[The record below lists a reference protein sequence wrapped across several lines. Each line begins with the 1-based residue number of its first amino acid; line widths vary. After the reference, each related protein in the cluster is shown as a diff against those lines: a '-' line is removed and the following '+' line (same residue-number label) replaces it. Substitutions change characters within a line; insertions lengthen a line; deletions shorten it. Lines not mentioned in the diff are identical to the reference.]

1 MGLGITLARR
11 SLLQRPARSLF
22 SILGIA
28 VGIATVV
35 AVYTLDTNT
44 IEGLK
49 ARYSAPADQDWKPE
63 FEVSPSPGLDDPRS
77 KLNGIEG
84 IADAAAFFQNEVE
97 LRLPDEA
104 EAESPGVGGQRA
116 RLLAVDAEVLPR
128 MDAYNLLAGSDLQ
141 ASNDIP
147 EALIGPKLAESLG
160 LEPGMQVE
168 LSRPA
173 RSAPQVCIDGQMKS
187 KRGGRVDAPVVIAFT
202 VAGVMTPEKLGR
214 RAGGEIVVVEYGWGE
229 QLYQG
234 ARTNPRFWVQPDP
247 VANIEDLQSRLA
259 GSFAYDVSRS
269 VVIGQAADE
278 TAYRNGVYMAGLL
291 ALMLGLYVIFHTL
304 SMSLVE
310 RIREVGVLHALGAG
324 RRQVG
329 RIFLLEAA
337 ILSFLGGALGLV
349 AGVLLAKG
357 LLNAGITTLGTGKL
371 IEGFRIPWGVLPL
384 TAIGVGTALL
394 GSIFPLLRA
403 RGASTVE
410 ALRGE
415 KAMSHGGTA
424 HSFHIFATML
434 IAVALP
440 ALYFT
445 VVPVIGTASS
455 ALVASLL
462 LAVGVLGLLLSVPLI
477 IPGVL
482 AGICRMIAKP
492 LSKAYPFAGSMASHT
507 MSANPRRIAVSSAAI
522 ALVCAAF
529 VGLKGMTAS
538 LRGEVGDWA
547 EAAVEDKVWARNLP
561 KVDFAKLSAA
571 LHELPDVLGVEP
583 GSARTY
589 SPFLFMG
596 MPSRELTGYGPFAE
610 DPSLRERFDKQHG
623 ILISER
629 ISNNLGY
636 QIGDEVQVRIGT
648 GDVIAFEVLAVTDEY
663 GYFPH
668 PDERMYGIIS
678 EAYMQKYFCVE
689 VESPESIAV
698 RMVDG
703 GDTEA
708 VIAIIRSEIRGKG
721 KPRYITGPGLRDV
734 QIKDIDND
742 FRLFDL
748 ILSLTALLAALGVL
762 NGQLLSALERSK
774 ELGIFRALGAS
785 KSQISGMVWLES
797 GVMGF
802 FGGLLG
808 LGLGNLLSPVIIRAL
823 EALSGLEL
831 PLKGA
836 GMWNWITLVAAV
848 LITLAAGAYPVW
860 RMNRTDSVRAIR
872 TGG

>member
-1 MGLGITLARR
+1 MGLAVTLARR
-11 SLLQRPARSLF
+11 SLLQRPARSFF

-49 ARYSAPADQDWKPE
+49 ARYSGDADADWKPE
-63 FEVSPSPGLDDPRS
+63 FEVSPSPGVDDPRS
-77 KLNGIEG
+77 KLDAIEG
-84 IADAAAFFQNEVE
+84 IAGAAAFFQNEVE
-97 LRLPDEA
+97 LQLPG
-104 EAESPGVGGQRA
+104 ESLDATDAKPFRA
-116 RLLAVDAEVLPR
+116 RLLAVEADVLPR
-128 MDAYNLLAGSDLQ
+128 MDAYNLLAGTDLQ
-141 ASNDIP
+141 SSGEIP
-147 EALIGPKLAESLG
+147 EALIGPKLAAGLG

-173 RSAPQVCIDGQMKS
+173 RSAPKVCIDGQMQR
-187 KRGGRVDAPVVIAFT
+187 KRGARDDVPVTISFL
-202 VAGVMTPEKLGR
+202 VAGILTPEKLGR
-214 RAGGEIVVVEYGWGE
+214 RANGEIVVVEYGWGE
-229 QLYQG
+229 QLYEG
-234 ARTNPRFWVQPDP
+234 ARTNPRYWVQPDP
-247 VANIEDLQSRLA
+247 VANLEDLQSRLA
-259 GSFAYDVSRS
+259 GSFAYDMSRS

-329 RIFLLEAA
+329 RIFLLEAV
-337 ILSFLGGALGLV
+337 ILSFLGGALGLT
-349 AGVLLAKG
+349 AGILLAKA
-357 LLNAGITTLGTGKL
+357 LLGAGITTLGTGKL
-371 IEGFRIPWGVLPL
+371 IDGFRIPWGVLPL

-394 GSIFPLLRA
+394 GSVFPLLRA
-403 RGASTVE
+403 RGTSTVE

-415 KAMSHGGTA
+415 KAMQNTGTA
-424 HSFHIFATML
+424 HSFHIFATLL
-434 IAVALP
+434 IAVLLP

-445 VVPVIGTASS
+445 IVPVIGAASS

-462 LAVGVLGLLLSVPLI
+462 LAVGVLGLLLAVPLL
-477 IPGVL
+477 IPGALSTV
-482 AGICRMIAKP
+482 CRLIAKP
-492 LSKAYPFAGSMASHT
+492 LTRLYPFAGAMASHT
-507 MSANPRRIAVSSAAI
+507 MAANPRRIAVSSAAI

-529 VGLKGMTAS
+529 VGLKGMTSS

-547 EAAVEDKVWARNLP
+547 GAAVENKVWARNLP
-561 KVDFAKLSAA
+561 KTDFAELSAA
-571 LHELPDVLGVEP
+571 LHELPEVLGVEP

-589 SPFLFMG
+589 SPFLFIG
-596 MPSRELTGYGPFAE
+596 QPSSELLRYGPMAT
-610 DPSLRERFDKQHG
+610 DPSLQKRFDENHG
-623 ILISER
+623 IIISER
-629 ISNNLGY
+629 IANNLGY
-636 QIGDEVQVRIGT
+636 KLGDEVQVRAGK
-648 GDVIAFEVLAVTDEY
+648 GDVIGFQVIAISDEY

-668 PDERMYGIIS
+668 PDERMYGVIS
-678 EAYMQKYFCVE
+678 EEYMQKYFCVE
-689 VESPESIAV
+689 VKNPESIAV
-698 RMVDG
+698 RMTDDG
-703 GDTEA
+703 DPKS
-708 VIAIIRSEIRGKG
+708 VIAIIRSLVKGSG
-721 KPRYITGPGLRDV
+721 KPQFITGPTLREIQV
-734 QIKDIDND
+734 KDIDHD

-774 ELGIFRALGAS
+774 ELGILRALGTS

-797 GVMGF
+797 CVMGL

-823 EALSGLEL
+823 ESLSGLEL

-836 GMWNWITLVAAV
+836 GVWNWITLGAAI
-848 LITLAAGAYPVW
+848 LITMLAGAYPVW
-860 RMNRTDSVRAIR
+860 RMNRTDQVRAIR